1 MLEMQLQDLS
11 NFHWLKV
18 LQWKML
24 LYDTNEELSRI
35 WCHKLSSPFP
45 QTTWVT
51 LVNTL
56 QEIQMFQTSI
66 KQMNLL
72 QVINHSSRYHPYD
85 KMYTYAWMTITN
97 KQVCDNWSNGQI
109 LSSVPSQQGSRYDE
123 TRRDEC
129 KKVERALE
137 GQRPKMVGGG
147 AGLTV
152 RRQRAGVGRAVGGG

>member
-1 MLEMQLQDLS
+1 MCRYDLWIPS
-11 NFHWLKV
+11 DEV

-24 LYDTNEELSRI
+24 LNDNFRP
-35 WCHKLSSPFP
+35 WCHKLSSPYP

-51 LVNTL
+51 LVSTL
-56 QEIQMFQTSI
+56 QEIQMFQVFIKHMNPLQETNTPQSITSLMRGWI
-66 KQMNLL
+66 RT
-72 QVINHSSRYHPYD
+72 HDWH
-85 KMYTYAWMTITN
+85 TITN
-97 KQVCDNWSNGQI
+97 RQVCEMWSNGQI
-109 LSSVPSQQGSRYDE
+109 LSGVPSQQGRRYDE
-123 TRRDEC
+123 TRREVC